1 MSTKGSTRKS
11 EYKPLLFTTTVRS
24 PERMRGLLNIFSN
37 FDGEV
42 LTNSLATRIVGELIR
57 YGLYRPMKRT
67 LQIKAKWKITKNG
80 EFSDVLLSDDEVS
93 IMLRDN
99 PQQHKEAGFDKG
111 WPSRFA
117 TYFDFAKELGF
128 VYYQPEEKIQFSEV
142 GLKLAN
148 SIEVKV
154 EDNDIIV
161 SDVHPE
167 FEQQAFLHALA
178 KYQRNNPFIRVLNDN
193 IPLILLLEVIKKI
206 NDDKDY
212 NDAGI
217 SKLELPL
224 VIFWKNN
231 SADELYKQI
240 KEIRGKYGYNPS
252 WEVIV
257 DICINH
263 IGTFKKFKA
272 KSIMM
277 EYPDEF
283 IRKMRLT
290 GLLSLRGGGRFLDIN
305 KKEQEKVDYVL
316 SKYSKYKQYKT
327 EKEYFDY
334 MAKTDATLF
343 SPLVIPTDKKE
354 SETNLAKWVAHY
366 SWEEIKEELL
376 ILSKKRLSK
385 DDLLKYLS
393 NPIRLE
399 FLTAIAIK
407 SKLPNIKVI
416 PNYPC
421 DDEGLPTSTAGGVG
435 DKGDIECYEDING
448 ILIEVTMS
456 EGRTQTVAEV
466 WPIAR
471 HLERFSENVENSMC
485 YFVAPSIFKDSLRQ
499 IRDAK
504 LHDRLLITPK
514 TIDDFLHHL
523 ETTEVLYSDS

>member
-1 MSTKGSTRKS
+1 MK
-11 EYKPLLFTTTVRS
+11 
-24 PERMRGLLNIFSN
+24 GLLKILSAFN
-37 FDGEV
+37 GRK
-42 LTNSLATRIVGELIR
+42 LTNPLATVIVGELIR
-57 YGLYRPMKRT
+57 YGLYRPMHQNS
-67 LQIKAKWKITKNG
+67 QIKDKWKGTERGN
-80 EFSDVLLSDDEVS
+80 FSDILLTDQEVA
-93 IMLRDN
+93 MMFKDN
-99 PQQHKEAGFDKG
+99 PQDHKEAGFEKG

-117 TYFDFAKELGF
+117 TIFDFAKELGF
-128 VYYQPEEKIQFSEV
+128 VYYSPEENIQFSEV

-154 EDNDIIV
+154 EGNCIIV

-178 KYQRNNPFIRVLNDN
+178 KYQRNNPFVRVLNDN
-193 IPLILLLEVIKKI
+193 VPLILLLEVIKKL
-206 NDDKDY
+206 NDDKDF
-212 NDAGI
+212 NDVGI

-240 KEIRGKYGYNPS
+240 KEIRKKYRYNPS

-257 DICINH
+257 DTCINH
-263 IGTFKKFKA
+263 IGVFKKFKP

-290 GLLSLRGGGRFLDIN
+290 GLFSLRGGGRFLDIN
-305 KKEQEKVDYVL
+305 KNEQAKVDYIL
-316 SKYSKYKQYKT
+316 GKYSKYKPYKT

-334 MAKTDATLF
+334 MATTDVSLF
-343 SPLVIPTDKKE
+343 SPLTIIANVEE
-354 SETNLAKWVAHY
+354 SEKNLAKWVALY
-366 SWEEIKEELL
+366 SWEKIKAELL
-376 ILSKKRLSK
+376 ILAKKKLSK

-407 SKLPNIKVI
+407 SKFPTVKVI

-448 ILIEVTMS
+448 VLIEVTMT

-471 HLERFSENVENSMC
+471 HLEKFSENAKNSMC
-485 YFVAPSIFKDSLRQ
+485 YFVAPSIFTDSMRQ
-499 IRDAK
+499 IRDVKIHDK
-504 LHDRLLITPK
+504 LFISPK
-514 TIDDFLHHL
+514 TIDEFLEYIEKSKL
-523 ETTEVLYSDS
+523 LYNVS